1 MVNFKNYDVTA
12 WLKTI
17 TIHILRNISRSKGN
31 QTMKFNHLVD
41 YNKKNF
47 FFKNRAENEAVRLVP
62 DLFLLCKKAL
72 REVKASGLQLS
83 FNIFL
88 VFNLAYSK
96 NKMQKL
102 CTIDPGLRSILRF
115 LEMGLAMVSPPYV
128 VCDFSRKMFLML
140 YSIN

>member
-41 YNKKNF
+41 YNKKIF
-47 FFKNRAENEAVRLVP
+47 FFKNRAENKAVRLVP

-88 VFNLAYSK
+88 VFNLAYNK
-96 NKMQKL
+96 NKM
-102 CTIDPGLRSILRF
+102 
-115 LEMGLAMVSPPYV
+115 
-128 VCDFSRKMFLML
+128 
-140 YSIN
+140 